1 MKKEYI
7 APMAVV
13 RSLEIE
19 NAFCAVDSIH
29 DKEGDGNQ
37 FGKEYDY
44 DDDEDDFWD

>member
-19 NAFCAVDSIH
+19 NAFCLDLSDS
-29 DKEGDGNQ
+29 EGDGNQ

-44 DDDEDDFWD
+44 DDDEDDFWN

>member
-19 NAFCAVDSIH
+19 NAFCLDLSDS
-29 DKEGDGNQ
+29 EGDGVQ
-37 FGKEYDY
+37 FGKEYD
-44 DDDEDDFWD
+44 DDDIDDEDFWD